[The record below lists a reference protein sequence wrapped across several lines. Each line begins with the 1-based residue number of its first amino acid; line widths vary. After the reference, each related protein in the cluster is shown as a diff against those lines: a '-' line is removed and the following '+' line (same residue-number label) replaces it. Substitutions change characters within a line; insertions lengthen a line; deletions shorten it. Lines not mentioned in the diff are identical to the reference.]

1 MASETAAA
9 TIYACDCEQNLRIP
23 LDTAI
28 YLVTNHDGEVCRVR
42 YCDSCA
48 DLAACDW
55 NGETAN
61 IKREGQ

>member
-23 LDTAI
+23 LDTAV

-55 NGETAN
+55 NG
-61 IKREGQ
+61 